1 MFLYFFRLKFKFF
14 KFLNKISIFSSF
26 FLNLQKIMNPQQN
39 ERTLFRFVTLRQPQK
54 GEDKTRASITSP
66 YEVSKKELS
75 TYKSIGAD
83 EVKNLN
89 PTLLE
94 IGKKAMLQRTV
105 LSLEEWQGMTKGAT
119 QLTEENEKTLWLEYQ
134 YQLIS
139 AADNELKDSASL
151 LLYANYLLKNNSE
164 KSDET
169 TLKKT
174 LFARFVVSKNL
185 FEKEVEQEKE
195 AEKEELQL
203 SLDTHLEFD
212 KMKASIEAMEA
223 KEGLEKILKNTEAAE
238 KKYIREDAKRQAA
251 YQADYDA
258 QIKKINEALNAKVFK
273 TDVDMQNYIKTLKY
287 PIFNFQQKEVVLKE
301 WLSKESN
308 QLIEKYAWDAN
319 SFSELKAMAEMEL
332 KSVYD
337 IVLKSEGAGDLYMKD
352 GGLMMKLGK
361 NPTLSLMTFR
371 LCPLITADG
380 KIKFSLAI
388 MLPSGEQVQSV
399 SYKLLENGRS
409 LAASTNAD
417 VIQNNNGSTGL
428 TLFNPA
434 LSVPASNNYS
444 IDLTIGTNVGSVY
457 QITTKVYWES
467 CIEGKITQTR
477 NRPTWEVQR
486 VGVRNIGIAD
496 YKRVV
501 QHVCCYEPTEVAHIE
516 NVMATE
522 MKEHTV
528 KKNKQSRNSS
538 RE

>member
-1 MFLYFFRLKFKFF
+1 
-14 KFLNKISIFSSF
+14 
-26 FLNLQKIMNPQQN
+26 MNPQQN

-238 KKYIREDAKRQAA
+238 KKYIREEAKRQAA

-287 PIFNFQQKEVVLKE
+287 PTFNFQQKEIALKE

-319 SFSELKAMAEMEL
+319 SFSELKAMAE
-332 KSVYD
+332 
-337 IVLKSEGAGDLYMKD
+337 
-352 GGLMMKLGK
+352 
-361 NPTLSLMTFR
+361 
-371 LCPLITADG
+371 
-380 KIKFSLAI
+380 
-388 MLPSGEQVQSV
+388 
-399 SYKLLENGRS
+399 
-409 LAASTNAD
+409 
-417 VIQNNNGSTGL
+417 
-428 TLFNPA
+428 
-434 LSVPASNNYS
+434 
-444 IDLTIGTNVGSVY
+444 
-457 QITTKVYWES
+457 
-467 CIEGKITQTR
+467 R
-477 NRPTWEVQR
+477 N
-486 VGVRNIGIAD
+486 
-496 YKRVV
+496 
-501 QHVCCYEPTEVAHIE
+501 
-516 NVMATE
+516 
-522 MKEHTV
+522 
-528 KKNKQSRNSS
+528 
-538 RE
+538 